1 MHWQTLTHRCENVV
15 LSWMDLLIE
24 SIDLVTCRCT
34 LKLCF
39 SMSSLR
45 RLTLASVLLLLLL
58 LLQQQAAVVRASC
71 VWNEALQPSSLPQP
85 PSAVPCELQGEWLV
99 TADEYKSPALDTDC
113 ELKTPAGDPKRVWFG
128 PQRVVTQGPE
138 CPTAAQVKESKPPSH
153 ESCNLK
159 PFPPNLH
166 PIGSSATRHLRTP
179 W

>member
-1 MHWQTLTHRCENVV
+1 MLECSV
-15 LSWMDLLIE
+15 DLLIE
-24 SIDLVTCRCT
+24 GVDLVTCQCT

-58 LLQQQAAVVRASC
+58 LLQQQAAVVQASC

-138 CPTAAQVKESKPPSH
+138 CPTAAQVKRE
-153 ESCNLK
+153 
-159 PFPPNLH
+159 
-166 PIGSSATRHLRTP
+166 
-179 W
+179 